1 LNAARCRALLSLLK
15 TLDISCLFV
24 EHDAVL
30 RIAEPRRG
38 RGMLDGPLCKCL
50 FRKGA
55 DGAFRLP
62 ALPADS
68 RQGMR
73 KVPRSRAGLF

>member
-1 LNAARCRALLSLLK
+1 
-15 TLDISCLFV
+15 
-24 EHDAVL
+24 
-30 RIAEPRRG
+30 
-38 RGMLDGPLCKCL
+38 MLDGPLCKCL